1 MTDVIP
7 AVMSAGNAV
16 QMRTPT
22 SANTLATVA
31 ALGEALHSEARLL
44 ADLIAI
50 MRRQR
55 DAVARDDLDA
65 VDDSVFST
73 HRVLVTLGEA
83 RRRRRALNHKLGEG
97 DDLSLSGIEDFFV
110 GEAPEALREAVA
122 LVTREARLLQREVE
136 INRRVLRGAI
146 DSADQYVRT
155 MCGVTATPAAGYP
168 AAAVAGGAAVTSA
181 PRPGG
186 SLLDRIV

>member
-1 MTDVIP
+1 
-7 AVMSAGNAV
+7 MSAGNAV

-73 HRVLVTLGEA
+73 HRVLLTLCEA

-155 MCGVTATPAAGYP
+155 MCGVDPTPATGYP
-168 AAAVAGGAAVTSA
+168 AAAVPGGAAVSLA